1 MIVIEFFERGMQPRY
16 RQPSVRYHPD
26 RHVMSWNVLLERT
39 MPRRFT
45 GRSQAAKPTLCLR
58 WPPAAKITPKMLPVA
73 ASPGNPAPIPCI
85 RLAAI
90 EKTHAPLTDADAVS
104 LKSP

>member
-1 MIVIEFFERGMQPRY
+1 
-16 RQPSVRYHPD
+16 
-26 RHVMSWNVLLERT
+26 MSWNVLLEHT
-39 MPRRFT
+39 TPRPFT

-58 WPPAAKITPKMLPVA
+58 WPPAAKSTTKMLPVVA
-73 ASPGNPAPIPCI
+73 PSQVYPAPIICI

-90 EKTHAPLTDADAVS
+90 EKTRAPQTDADAVS